1 MVTRARAIGARCGRE
16 VIRESRRRARQGQV
30 SDLVTSE
37 EQQPPA
43 VARPLSARST
53 GQFGVIVFLAS
64 DVMLFAP
71 FFAAYFLLRADN
83 APWPPADV
91 DLDVL
96 RAAIFTA
103 VLVASSFTLAMSDR
117 AGERVGG
124 RREMRRWLLLTIAL
138 GLAFLVNQLL
148 EYRSLDFGAD
158 SHPYGSS
165 YVLLTGLHACHVTA
179 GICAMALLF
188 VRSVR
193 GRDRESVASWA
204 GGVSLFWHLVDVIW
218 LFVFTTIWIIR

>member
-1 MVTRARAIGARCGRE
+1 
-16 VIRESRRRARQGQV
+16 V

-71 FFAAYFLLRADN
+71 FFAAYFLLKAD
-83 APWPPADV
+83 AAVWPPADV

-96 RAAIFTA
+96 RAGIFTA
-103 VLVASSFTLAMSDR
+103 VLVLSSFTLVMSDR

-124 RREMRRWLLLTIAL
+124 RREMRRWLLVTMAL
-138 GLAFLVNQLL
+138 GLAFLINQLL
-148 EYRSLDFGAD
+148 EYRSLGFGAD
-158 SHPYGSS
+158 THAYGSA

-179 GICAMALLF
+179 GICAMGLLF

-193 GRDRESVASWA
+193 SRDHDSLASWA

-218 LFVFTTIWIIR
+218 VFVFTTIWLIQ

>member
-1 MVTRARAIGARCGRE
+1 M
-16 VIRESRRRARQGQV
+16 

-43 VARPLSARST
+43 VARPLLARST
-53 GQFGVIVFLAS
+53 GQFGMIVFLAS

-71 FFAAYFLLRADN
+71 FFAAYFLLRAN
-83 APWPPADV
+83 NEPWPPIDV
-91 DLDVL
+91 ELDFL

-103 VLVASSFTLAMSDR
+103 VLFASSFTLIVSDR
-117 AGERVGG
+117 AGERIGGG
-124 RREMRRWLLLTIAL
+124 RQMRRWLLITIAL
-138 GLAFLVNQLL
+138 GLAFLINQVL

-165 YVLLTGLHACHVTA
+165 YFLLTGLHACHVTA
-179 GICAMALLF
+179 GICAMGLLF

-218 LFVFTTIWIIR
+218 LFVFTTIWIIQ